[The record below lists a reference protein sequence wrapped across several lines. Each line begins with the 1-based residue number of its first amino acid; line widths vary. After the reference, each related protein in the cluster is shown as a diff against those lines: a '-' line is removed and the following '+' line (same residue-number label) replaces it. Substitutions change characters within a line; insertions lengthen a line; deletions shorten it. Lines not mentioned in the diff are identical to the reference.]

1 MQYGNENQIQQKKQ
15 GSNVVFVVVFS
26 MSLRGR

>member
-1 MQYGNENQIQQKKQ
+1 MQYGNENQIQQKKEA
-15 GSNVVFVVVFS
+15 SNVVFVVVFS